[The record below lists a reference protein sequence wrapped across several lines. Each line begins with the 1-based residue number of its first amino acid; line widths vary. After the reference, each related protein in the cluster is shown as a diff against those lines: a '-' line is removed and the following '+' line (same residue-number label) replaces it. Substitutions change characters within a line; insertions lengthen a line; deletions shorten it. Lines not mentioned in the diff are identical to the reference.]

1 MALDIPEV
9 WGIFHHSGKIHG
21 CRCGFK
27 IMAPANQVHPHIV
40 KGRAWTTYNF
50 SKSKVSHNLINFACH
65 LNWASLWQSRPL
77 IPFGMHLQS
86 LHHSFGQV
94 VAGSGPS
101 IFVGMPSQQ
110 QTTFGQLTFLGVQ
123 GLELFHFQGHHAGN
137 HILTSQV
144 VCQQKSKHGISSC
157 HFFSWVP
164 TPWSC

>member
-27 IMAPANQVHPHIV
+27 IMAPANQVHPQIV

-77 IPFGMHLQS
+77 IPFGMHVQS

-101 IFVGMPSQQ
+101 IFCRDAIAATNDVWPTDVPRGSRSGAVSLPG
-110 QTTFGQLTFLGVQ
+110 TP
-123 GLELFHFQGHHAGN
+123 
-137 HILTSQV
+137 
-144 VCQQKSKHGISSC
+144 CWKSHPDVTGCLSAKI
-157 HFFSWVP
+157 
-164 TPWSC
+164 